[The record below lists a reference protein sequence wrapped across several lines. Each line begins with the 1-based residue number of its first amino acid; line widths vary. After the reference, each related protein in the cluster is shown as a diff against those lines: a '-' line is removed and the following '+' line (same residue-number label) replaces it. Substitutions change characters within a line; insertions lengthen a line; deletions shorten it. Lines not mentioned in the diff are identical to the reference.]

1 MFPMDIPF
9 KAIVFDF
16 DGLIVETE
24 EPIFESYS
32 AIFAEF
38 GLELTLKVWAN
49 VIGGTGHRDVLFDYL
64 ELQLGRKVNRE
75 MIRERARNHHHNDTG
90 KLPAREGVV
99 DLIVEASE
107 FGLQLGIASSSTFPW
122 VKGHLDRLG
131 LSKYFSVMCT
141 REDVELSKPDPA
153 LYLLAVSK
161 LDVPP
166 DQVFAIEDSP
176 NGVKAAQAAGI
187 RCIAVPNPVTK
198 SMDISHADILVN
210 SLAEIN
216 LDEIFRLLRTAS

>member
-1 MFPMDIPF
+1 MYRMDIPF
-9 KAIVFDF
+9 QAIIFDF

-153 LYLLAVSK
+153 LYLLATKLLEVSSDK
-161 LDVPP
+161 I
-166 DQVFAIEDSP
+166 FAIEDSP

-187 RCIAVPNPVTK
+187 CCVAVPNPITRNMDLSFADVIIDSLSGVT
-198 SMDISHADILVN
+198 LE
-210 SLAEIN
+210 EIMQE
-216 LDEIFRLLRTAS
+216 L

>member
-75 MIRERARNHHHNDTG
+75 MIRARARNHHHNQTD
-90 KLPAREGVV
+90 KLPARDGVA

-107 FGLQLGIASSSTFPW
+107 FGLQLGVASSSTLPW
-122 VKGHLDRLG
+122 VKGHLERLG
-131 LSKYFSVMCT
+131 LLKYFNVLCT
-141 REDVELSKPDPA
+141 REDVELSKPDPE
-153 LYLLAVSK
+153 LYLLASK
-161 LDVPP
+161 LLEVSSDKI
-166 DQVFAIEDSP
+166 FAIEDSP

-187 RCIAVPNPVTK
+187 CCVAVPNPITRNMDLSFADVIIDSLSGVT
-198 SMDISHADILVN
+198 LE
-210 SLAEIN
+210 EIMQE
-216 LDEIFRLLRTAS
+216 L

>member
-1 MFPMDIPF
+1 MNIPF
-9 KAIVFDF
+9 KAIIFDF

-64 ELQLGRKVNRE
+64 ELQLGHKVNRE

-90 KLPAREGVV
+90 KLPARDGVV
-99 DLIVEASE
+99 DRIEEAVGL
-107 FGLQLGIASSSTFPW
+107 GLQLGIASSSTLPW

-131 LSKYFSVMCT
+131 LSKYFSTMCT
-141 REDVELSKPDPA
+141 REDVEFSKPDPA
-153 LYLLAVSK
+153 LYLLAVSR
-161 LDVPP
+161 LDVTC
-166 DQVFAIEDSP
+166 DKVIAIEDSP
-176 NGVKAAQAAGI
+176 NGVKAAQSAGI
-187 RCIAVPNPVTK
+187 RCVAVPNPVTK
-198 SMDISHADILVN
+198 NMDISHADIVIN

-216 LDEIFRLLRTAS
+216 LHRLFGLLGTAC